1 MTVGIIWAYDLEVD
15 IILGHTHYYQGIDI
29 GCKKICTFTFELSRM
44 TSSLIVE
51 IVLCNRLI

>member
-44 TSSLIVE
+44 TSSFTVKM
-51 IVLCNRLI
+51 VLCNRLI